1 MFACIGAGTSV
12 GQEWAINVIKRALL
26 SQNTSPRKGAKPTF
40 FFSFGGLSEG
50 GTAWQTI
57 FGSHKKATM
66 FGRNA
71 AKLVKTIKAA
81 TGDVAYIGIDLD
93 IEGATVVPEFGSF
106 ITAFRKDAAYDEHP
120 LMMCTLSGLMFWD
133 NDDHFKLDVLREHG
147 PKTGGVNYVNMMV
160 DNIAASC
167 DFMSSFWRNE
177 TLNFPSGGRYLVS
190 AC

>member
-1 MFACIGAGTSV
+1 
-12 GQEWAINVIKRALL
+12 
-26 SQNTSPRKGAKPTF
+26 
-40 FFSFGGLSEG
+40 
-50 GTAWQTI
+50 
-57 FGSHKKATM
+57 M

-120 LMMCTLSGLMFWD
+120 LMMCALSGLMFWD
-133 NDDHFKLDVLREHG
+133 NDDHYKLDVLRKYG

-167 DFMSSFWRNE
+167 DFMSSFWRNK
-177 TLNFPSGGRYLVS
+177 TLHFLPPSSRMLGECMLSS